1 MKLNNRWL
9 GTGLFAVLALLF
21 YYMADGFSEKLPTE
35 HKVIQES
42 IAEYETITLVARDV
56 ELERQFPGVIV
67 AEQKANISARL
78 TANVADVLVDV
89 GDSVNKG
96 DVLLRLDSGD
106 LDARVTQTEQA
117 LSSTQAQLNN
127 ARKEYARV
135 KELVTKKLVPQSQFD
150 SATKELQT
158 AQANFNQAQA
168 AVREAETM
176 FGYSIIT
183 APFDGVVTFKSVNEG
198 DTATP
203 GGKLLS
209 LYNPESLQIEVNVSE
224 SVMPYLGLGSQTT
237 ISFPTYKRT
246 TKGQV
251 VEIAPAA
258 DAGSRSYMVKLTF
271 KSQDVLYPGT
281 YAKVM
286 IPLEGEQ
293 GLYVPEEAVYQVGQ
307 LDYVKVIED
316 GKLETRLVQ
325 LGSEG
330 RVRKGLVAGDSV
342 VLNPR
347 LRPSM

>member
-35 HKVIQES
+35 HKASQES
-42 IAEYETITLVARDV
+42 GADYETVTLVAKEV
-56 ELERQFPGVIV
+56 EIERQFPGVIV

-89 GDSVNKG
+89 GDTVTKG

-135 KELVTKKLVPQSQFD
+135 KELVAKKLVPQSQFD
-150 SATKELQT
+150 KATKDLQT
-158 AQANFNQAQA
+158 AMANFNQAKA
-168 AVREAETM
+168 AVREAETT
-176 FGYSIIT
+176 FGYSVIT
-183 APFDGVVTFKSVNEG
+183 APFDGVITFKSVNAG

-203 GGKLLS
+203 GSNLLS
-209 LYNPESLQIEVNVSE
+209 LYNPESLQVEVNVSE
-224 SVMPYLGLGSQTT
+224 SVMPYLGLGTQTT
-237 ISFPTYKRT
+237 VSFPTYKRT

-251 VEIAPAA
+251 VEITPAA
-258 DAGSRSYMVKLTF
+258 DSGSRSYMVKLTF
-271 KSQDVLYPGT
+271 KSEDVLYPGT

-286 IPLEGEQ
+286 IPLNTEFA
-293 GLYVPEEAVYQVGQ
+293 LFVPEQAVYRVGQ
-307 LDYVKVIED
+307 LDYVKVVD
-316 GKLETRLVQ
+316 GGKLETRLVQ

-330 RVRKGLVAGDSV
+330 RVRKGLVAGDAV
-342 VLNPR
+342 VLNPQ
-347 LRPSM
+347 P